1 MESLFHT
8 ARWAAAQRARE
19 SGRPDRL
26 FHDPVAELLAGSEG
40 MLILQRSEQR
50 NPQAE
55 TTAAYIAIR
64 TRCFDDLVMRAMT
77 NGVRQ
82 CVLVAAGMDAR
93 AFRLQVR
100 EGAAFFELD
109 QPLVLESKEQTLSE
123 AGVKPKCR
131 RAAVPV
137 DLRGDWLPALTA
149 AGFDREQP
157 SVWVVEGLFY
167 YLKESEARSLMG
179 HISEAASAGSRFG
192 ADMVSASFFTSP
204 WTKQTLEMLAQNG
217 MPWQFGTDDPEELL
231 AEYGWRTAVHEP
243 GQDGFNH
250 GRWPHPVPKR
260 DQRELPHSFLI
271 ESEKV
276 V

>member
-26 FHDPVAELLAGSEG
+26 FHDPLAELLAGSEG
-40 MLILQRSEQR
+40 TLILQRSEQR
-50 NPQAE
+50 NPQAA

-64 TRCFDDLVMRAMT
+64 TRFFDDLVTRAMA
-77 NGVRQ
+77 NGVQQ
-82 CVLVAAGMDAR
+82 CVLVGAGMDAR
-93 AFRLQVR
+93 AFRLPVK
-100 EGAAFFELD
+100 EGATFFELD
-109 QPLVLESKEQTLSE
+109 QPLVLESKERTLTG
-123 AGVKPKCR
+123 AGVKPKCQR
-131 RAAVPV
+131 VPMPV
-137 DLRGDWLPALTA
+137 DVRGDWLPALTA

-167 YLKESEARSLMG
+167 YFKESEAQSLLG
-179 HISEAASAGSRFG
+179 RISEAASPGSRFG

-217 MPWQFGTDDPEELL
+217 MPWQFGTDDPEELF
-231 AEYGWRTAVHEP
+231 AAHGWRATVHEP
-243 GQDGFNH
+243 GDDGFNH

-260 DQRELPHSFLI
+260 EQRELPHTFVI
-271 ESEKV
+271 EAEK
-276 V
+276 